1 MSSLANKENKLQ
13 FSKGEQR
20 SATLIKL
27 LAQSLIVNVRRGNDV
42 HVDGDD
48 NEGHRRTENTET
60 GII

>member
-1 MSSLANKENKLQ
+1 MCSLANKENKLQ

-20 SATLIKL
+20 PVTLIKL

-42 HVDGDD
+42 DVDGDD

>member
-1 MSSLANKENKLQ
+1 MCSLANKENKLQ

-20 SATLIKL
+20 SLTLIKA

-42 HVDGDD
+42 DGDGDD